1 VSLFLPHIYGQEKVQ
16 KEWKSLLKN
25 NRFPHTLILY
35 GDDGLGKTTA
45 AFDLAGILTGESE
58 KISGEFDELHISS
71 AREEMTLPMAGN
83 RLWYLRP
90 GKMELKVEQFRTF
103 LESMASFD
111 EKAHVCIIDEC
122 QFMRAAA
129 ANIMLKTLEE
139 PQSNVYYILISTDE
153 LHSSDSDF
161 QKREICLY
169 PAWKG
174 RISCTSPKGKQQI
187 PGAGEYDS

>member
-1 VSLFLPHIYGQEKVQ
+1 MEVPGVTLSSAYLWTG
-16 KEWKSLLKN
+16 KSSEGMEILLKN

-129 ANIMLKTLEE
+129 ANIMLKTFEE
-139 PQSNVYYILISTDE
+139 PQSNVYYILISTDLNSILPTVISRSE
-153 LHSSDSDF
+153 KFAFTPLEG
-161 QKREICLY
+161 KNILY
-169 PAWKG
+169 F
-174 RISCTSPKGKQQI
+174 SKGKAAI
-187 PGAGEYDS
+187 TRCR

>member
-1 VSLFLPHIYGQEKVQ
+1 MSLFLPHIYGQEKVQ

-139 PQSNVYYILISTDE
+139 PQSNVYYILISTDLNSILPTVISRSE
-153 LHSSDSDF
+153 KFAFTPLGREEYLALLQSESS
-161 QKREICLY
+161 K
-169 PAWKG
+169 
-174 RISCTSPKGKQQI
+174 
-187 PGAGEYDS
+187 

>member
-1 VSLFLPHIYGQEKVQ
+1 MSLFLPHIYGQEKVQ

-139 PQSNVYYILISTDE
+139 PQSHL
-153 LHSSDSDF
+153 L
-161 QKREICLY
+161 
-169 PAWKG
+169 AWY
-174 RISCTSPKGKQQI
+174 C
-187 PGAGEYDS
+187 

>member
-1 VSLFLPHIYGQEKVQ
+1 MSLFLPHIYGQEKVQ

-71 AREEMTLPMAGN
+71 AREEMTLPMTGN

-139 PQSNVYYILISTDE
+139 PQSNVYYILISE